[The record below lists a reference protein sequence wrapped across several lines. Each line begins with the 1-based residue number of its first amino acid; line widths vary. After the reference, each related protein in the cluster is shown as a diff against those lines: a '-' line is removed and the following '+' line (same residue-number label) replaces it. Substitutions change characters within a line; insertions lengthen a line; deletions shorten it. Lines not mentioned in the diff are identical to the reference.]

1 MFINKFFFA
10 GRRSAGVEFLVVGLG
25 NPGAKYEKTRHNAG
39 FMAVDYIAGETG
51 AKVTRLKYKA
61 LCGDAV
67 LGGKRVLLMKPQT
80 FMNNSGEAVREAM
93 TFYKLPPERVIVLF
107 DDISLP
113 PGGLRIRRK
122 GSHGGHNGMKS
133 IQALAGS
140 ELFPRIKLGVGAK
153 PDPRWDLADWVLS
166 ELRPEEQ
173 KLIQAAA
180 AQALRACVLMVN
192 GQIDQAMNQFNR

>member
-1 MFINKFFFA
+1 
-10 GRRSAGVEFLVVGLG
+10 
-25 NPGAKYEKTRHNAG
+25 
-39 FMAVDYIAGETG
+39 
-51 AKVTRLKYKA
+51 
-61 LCGDAV
+61 
-67 LGGKRVLLMKPQT
+67 
-80 FMNNSGEAVREAM
+80 MNNSGEAVREAM